1 MLFDIVPPN
10 LKESRLIPM
19 ANIFDKFIDSM
30 RLSDDEEDEDDLF
43 VDEEEEEDEFEDERP
58 ARKGGFFSRFGNKG
72 PVHDIPEEEDEP
84 VDGPD
89 NPEPPVSAKPKREA
103 PRPGGRGNGAT
114 VRTGGRGMEVCMIK
128 PANFDDS
135 REICETLLSGR
146 AVVINMEGLHIE
158 IAQRIIDFVSGACF
172 SMGGNL
178 QMISKYVFIV
188 TPKSVELSG
197 DFQDIVALTDDTG
210 LSSVSFSLNQP

>member
-1 MLFDIVPPN
+1 
-10 LKESRLIPM
+10 M

-30 RLSDDEEDEDDLF
+30 RLNDDEEDEEDLF
-43 VDEEEEEDEFEDERP
+43 VDEEGEEEDEFEDERP
-58 ARKGGFFSRFGNKG
+58 ARKSGFFSRFGNKA
-72 PVHDIPEEEDEP
+72 PAREIPEEEDEP
-84 VDGPD
+84 VEGPD
-89 NPEPPVSAKPKREA
+89 NPEPPVNAKPKA
-103 PRPGGRGNGAT
+103 ASPRQGGRGNGAT

-158 IAQRIIDFVSGACF
+158 TAQRIIDFVSGACF

-197 DFQDIVALTDDTG
+197 DFQDIVALSDDTG